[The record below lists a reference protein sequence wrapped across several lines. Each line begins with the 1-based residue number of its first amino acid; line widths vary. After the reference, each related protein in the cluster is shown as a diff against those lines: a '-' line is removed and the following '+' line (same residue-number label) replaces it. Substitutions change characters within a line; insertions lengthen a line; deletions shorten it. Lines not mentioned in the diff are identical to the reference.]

1 MDEARLWGLLGLVLA
16 AAGAVVIAP
25 DVLRAVGTLGE
36 GPGPIMLVGYGV
48 GAVVA
53 VLAVLAVV
61 GPDVVGRRA
70 EP

>member
-16 AAGAVVIAP
+16 AAGAAVIAP
-25 DVLRAVGTLGE
+25 DVLRAAGTLGE
-36 GPGPIMLVGYGV
+36 GPGPVMLVAYGV
-48 GAVVA
+48 GAVLS

-70 EP
+70 